1 MDSEDKSNTKKW
13 ETWHRTLKRGDS
25 SIDKKARRWLCGPR
39 IENTICG
46 LVSRCPAK
54 GPPHIRANSMK
65 LIKPIRQGDK
75 KAQADEHKALTTL
88 LALSSSSFFPFWR
101 MKFFFFSLALARFF
115 EINLGPI
122 RVLVTV
128 WILFLRNIL
137 YIYIYNLR
145 CSG

>member
-1 MDSEDKSNTKKW
+1 
-13 ETWHRTLKRGDS
+13 
-25 SIDKKARRWLCGPR
+25 
-39 IENTICG
+39 
-46 LVSRCPAK
+46 
-54 GPPHIRANSMK
+54 
-65 LIKPIRQGDK
+65 
-75 KAQADEHKALTTL
+75 
-88 LALSSSSFFPFWR
+88 